1 MEKEHASRKL
11 AYLEQI
17 ARIYYLKHP
26 TYPPTLHQKGMNQYQ
41 RISWYTFTLPHALA
55 LASRLDMSLSPDRD
69 IQVQELL
76 LNVYGIFLVMQCFR
90 EKVSCISYV
99 FFGEYNVLLTYPSNT
114 SKLFLQ

>member
-1 MEKEHASRKL
+1 
-11 AYLEQI
+11 
-17 ARIYYLKHP
+17 
-26 TYPPTLHQKGMNQYQ
+26 MNQYQ